1 MKIQQ
6 YLKAVR
12 NAKIKVDLISIS
24 FIILMIFIVL
34 LLMFI
39 LLESVFYFSPLYKKI
54 ILVTIVVAF
63 SLTLLWIGISYVI
76 INQNRY
82 PNYSWRNLAS
92 TIGKNIF
99 ETEQSFAVVK
109 DGALIEIFSKEGFL
123 VHSLKK
129 ILDYKPV
136 NEFSDELIQSQ
147 LASKAVAFDHLT
159 YLLLTQNRWLSP

>member
-54 ILVTIVVAF
+54 MLVTIVVAF

-76 INQNRY
+76 INQNRD

-99 ETEQSFAVVK
+99 PNNNDTALNAYQIESQIKETQSK
-109 DGALIEIFSKEGFL
+109 DLADNFIDN
-123 VHSLKK
+123 VAKK
-129 ILDYKPV
+129 IADV
-136 NEFSDELIQSQ
+136 NPEHIIDKEPLLNIQVID
-147 LASKAVAFDHLT
+147 LNL
-159 YLLLTQNRWLSP
+159 NN